1 MLMRLSPV
9 LLRVGV
15 AAGSLL
21 ALRQISHRADCEAI
35 LA

>member
-1 MLMRLSPV
+1 MRVSPV
-9 LLRVGV
+9 LLRFGGP
-15 AAGSLL
+15 AGSLL